1 MKKSI
6 WILCLALTIAGFFA
20 FCETVYAQPTFGSD
34 SSTLTNPYMPGRL
47 SDRLTYRS
55 YGWPSVYYQYVDMVA
70 KENIDQVE
78 CLKIKVTY
86 LDSTDI
92 EYYWLAQ
99 DTSGSIWMLQYQ
111 DVELETYGRNG
122 AILVMPS
129 QVSVGSI
136 LWGEETVVATGVTV
150 PQLSTGFGPYT
161 NCIKTMI
168 DWGDGDIDYYYYAP
182 DVGSI
187 KAEWNDDGGING
199 FEISGVGRQRMLND
213 FDGDGKS
220 DVLWRHSAGAVAMW
234 LMNGYSIRQN
244 MSPATVDLSY
254 QIKGVGDFDGDGK
267 ADILWQNTAG
277 AVVIWKMNGLSIT
290 GMGCP
295 ATVDSSWQIKGI
307 GDFDGDGKSDIL
319 WQHSSGALAI
329 WLMNGYTIRQNM
341 SPATVDSSYQ
351 IKGVGDFDGDGK
363 ADILWQNTAGA
374 VVIWKMNGMTISGMG
389 CPATVDN
396 SWQIKAIGDFDGDG
410 KSDVLWQNSGGAVA
424 MWLMNGF
431 SIRQNQSPATVDTSY
446 QIKGAADF
454 DGDGKSDILWQHSG
468 GAVVI
473 WKMNGLSITGMGC
486 PATVDSSWQIKAP

>member
-6 WILCLALTIAGFFA
+6 WILCLALTIAGCFA
-20 FCETVYAQPTFGSD
+20 FCKTVYAAPTFGPD
-34 SSTLTNPYMPGRL
+34 SSTLTHSYMPGRIG
-47 SDRLTYRS
+47 DKLTYRS
-55 YGWPSVYYQYVDMVA
+55 YGGPSVDYEHLDAVA
-70 KENIDQVE
+70 EETIDQVK
-78 CLKIKVTY
+78 CLKMKFSEGPWS
-86 LDSTDI
+86 D
-92 EYYWLAQ
+92 YYWLAQ
-99 DTSGSIWMLQYQ
+99 DTSGNIWLLQYQ
-111 DVELETYGRNG
+111 EAEYTTTYGRDG
-122 AILVMPS
+122 AILFMPS
-129 QVSVGSI
+129 QIRVGSI
-136 LWGEETVVATGVTV
+136 LLGEQTVVAIGVYV
-150 PQLSTGFGPYT
+150 PQLSTGFGPYY
-161 NCIKTMI
+161 NCIKSMI

-182 DVGSI
+182 DVGLIWS
-187 KAEWNDDGGING
+187 ELNDDGGING
-199 FEISGVGRQRMLND
+199 YEISGVGRQGMLND

-220 DVLWRHSAGAVAMW
+220 DVLWRHSSGAVAVW

-244 MSPATVDLSY
+244 QSPATVDSSY
-254 QIKGVGDFDGDGK
+254 QIKGAGDFDGDGK
-267 ADILWQNTAG
+267 ADILWQNSAG
-277 AVVIWKMNGLSIT
+277 AVVIWKMNGVNIV

-329 WLMNGYTIRQNM
+329 WLMNGYIIRQNM

-374 VVIWKMNGMTISGMG
+374 VVIWKMNGMAISGMG
-389 CPATVDN
+389 CPATVDS

-424 MWLMNGF
+424 MWLMNGY
-431 SIRQNQSPATVDTSY
+431 SIRVNQSPATVDTSY

-473 WKMNGLSITGMGC
+473 WKMNGLSISGMGC